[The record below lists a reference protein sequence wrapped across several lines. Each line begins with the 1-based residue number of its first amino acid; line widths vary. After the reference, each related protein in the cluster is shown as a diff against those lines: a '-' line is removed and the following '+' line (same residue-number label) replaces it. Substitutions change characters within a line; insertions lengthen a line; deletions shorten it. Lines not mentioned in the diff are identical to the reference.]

1 MTTDAPHA
9 PCPTSATAAAV
20 LSQCAAFIADL
31 PEGVYDRPCETM
43 MGATIGQHLR
53 HSVDHVAA
61 ILSGLDTGVIDYD
74 HRDRGVPVE
83 TDPAV
88 AAETISSVLDRLA
101 HVDTETA
108 ARPVT
113 VRVMLTSAGESA
125 DLAST
130 VGRELAFAAHH
141 ETHHHAMIA
150 AIAAHHG
157 CPVPAGF
164 GVAPSTLNYQD
175 TGPNTGA

>member
-1 MTTDAPHA
+1 MTTDADDSHP

-20 LSQCAAFIADL
+20 LAQGAGFIADL
-31 PEGVYDRPCETM
+31 PEGVYDRPCGTM

-61 ILSGLDTGVIDYD
+61 ILTGLETGVIDYD

-83 TDPAV
+83 SDPAV
-88 AAETISSVLDRLA
+88 AAETIDALLQTLARLDA
-101 HVDTETA
+101 DTT

-113 VRVMLTSAGESA
+113 VRVMLTSAGDTT

-130 VGRELAFAAHH
+130 IGRELAFAAHH

-164 GVAPSTLNYQD
+164 GVAPSTLNYQ
-175 TGPNTGA
+175 TTGA